1 MAVLSGD
8 EGNNRLEGTPG
19 NDTLRGNGGDDTLN
33 GNAGD
38 DALNGNAGNDR
49 LDGGDGN
56 DLLRGGKGNDWLVGD
71 AGDDVLFGDRGQ
83 DTLTG
88 GEGRDWFVLRRRNG
102 GAAPTSVDLITDF
115 QAGEDWLA
123 LSGGLRFE
131 DLDLSQEAEGAVIR
145 DRLTGEYLALLA
157 GINANTLSA
166 ANFTHTLPIPDPST
180 LPNGIASGDTTQTT
194 TVLWTRSAVRG
205 EVVFEYGPA
214 ADRGTIAGQA
224 TATVSDPRVPVQV
237 EINNLVPNTEYVY
250 RVIDAAGE
258 TQYGRFV
265 TPAPLGTQQGLRFGV
280 SGDLQGELAP
290 YVSIRNASERDL
302 AFFVQMGDMVEADSE
317 SAALPGVTQ
326 AKTLDEFRIK
336 QNEVYS
342 ERFGLNTWADLRATT
357 MVYNTW
363 DDHEVTNDF
372 AGGVPPADS
381 PQKLGL
387 FGDAI
392 TGFVNQ
398 TPAFNDA
405 LRAMLDY
412 FPRRETTYGETGDP
426 RTEGRQQL
434 YRFNTFGSDAALY
447 VLDVRSFR
455 DAPLPFISEAA
466 PQEAID
472 QQLQNAFEPGRT
484 MLGAVQ
490 LQQLKD
496 DLLLAQ
502 REGVT
507 WKFVMSSVPM
517 QHFGIAVSGERWEG
531 FAAERADLLNFITA
545 NQIENVVFVTGDF
558 HGHVVNNVTNQQGF
572 GLPQTPTG
580 AFDVMIGPV
589 AIQLTVP
596 FLPPP
601 FNQTFAAPFGPATVG
616 FTPASLL
623 AAQGKS
629 QAEYLALTD
638 RAAKDQYVREILDYR
653 TATLL
658 GYDPIGLEGSE
669 IDATLLQGEFLATHT
684 YGWTEFD
691 IAPGTGQLTVTTYGV
706 TPYTEASLLA
716 SPDPILN
723 AQPEIVAQFVVNPF

>member
-8 EGNNRLEGTPG
+8 EGNDRLEGTPG
-19 NDTLRGNGGDDTLN
+19 NDILRGKGGNDTLDGHAGEDDLH
-33 GNAGD
+33 GN
-38 DALNGNAGNDR
+38 NGNDR
-49 LDGGDGN
+49 LNGGTGN
-56 DLLRGGKGNDWLVGD
+56 DLLRGGKGNDWLFGD
-71 AGDDVLFGDRGQ
+71 AGDDALFGDRGQ

-88 GEGRDWFVLRRRNG
+88 GAGRDGLVLRRRSG
-102 GAAPTSVDLITDF
+102 GATLALADRITDF
-115 QAGEDWLA
+115 RQGEDGLV

-131 DLDLSQEAEGAVIR
+131 DLELSQILAGTVIR
-145 DRLTGEYLALLA
+145 DRVTGEYLAVLE
-157 GINANTLSA
+157 GVSRDRLSVA
-166 ANFTHTLPIPDPST
+166 DFAFTLPVPDPTT
-180 LPNGIASGDTTQTT
+180 LPNGIASGDTTQTS
-194 TVLWTRSAVRG
+194 TVLWTRSRVRG
-205 EVVFEYGPA
+205 EVGFEYGTA
-214 ADRGTIAGQA
+214 ADLGAIVGRA
-224 TATVSDPRVPVQV
+224 TASVSDPRVPIQV
-237 EINNLVPNTEYVY
+237 EIANLVPNTEYFY

-265 TPAPLGTQQGLRFGV
+265 TPAPLGNRQGLRFGV
-280 SGDLQGELAP
+280 SGDLQGELTP
-290 YVSIRNASERDL
+290 YVSIRNADERDL

-317 SAALPGVTQ
+317 SDALPGVTQ
-326 AKTLDEFRIK
+326 ARTLDEFRAK

-372 AGGVPPADS
+372 AGGVPPANS
-381 PQKLGL
+381 PQKLNL
-387 FGDAI
+387 FGDAT
-392 TGFVNQ
+392 TGFVND
-398 TPAFNDA
+398 TPAFDDA

-412 FPRRETTYGETGDP
+412 FPRREITYGDTGDP
-426 RTEGRQQL
+426 RTAGEQQL

-447 VLDVRSFR
+447 ILDVRSFR
-455 DAPLPFISEAA
+455 DAPLLFISEAA
-466 PQEAID
+466 PQAAID
-472 QQLQNAFEPGRT
+472 RQLQNAFEPGRT
-484 MLGAVQ
+484 MLGAAQ

-502 REGVT
+502 QQGVT
-507 WKFVMSSVPM
+507 WKFVMSTVPM

-531 FAAERADLLNFITA
+531 FAAERADLLNFITE
-545 NQIENVVFVTGDF
+545 NQIENVVLVTGDF

-580 AFDVMIGPV
+580 VFDVMVGPV

-616 FTPASLL
+616 FTPSSVL

-638 RAAKDQYVREILDYR
+638 RAARDQYVHEILDYR

-669 IDATLLQGEFLATHT
+669 IDATLLQGAFLATHT

-706 TPYTEASLLA
+706 NPYTEASLLA
-716 SPDPILN
+716 NPDPILN
-723 AQPEIVAQFVVNPF
+723 AQPEIVAQFVVNPI